1 MEKNG
6 NYNIVLEQ
14 GKARKSF
21 FEMTDEEQLEAAKR
35 IFEKVKRLAA
45 EVGELPVVGKYS
57 KSTSQK
63 TNS

>member
-6 NYNIVLEQ
+6 NYNIILEQ

-21 FEMTDEEQLEAAKR
+21 FEMTDEEQFEAAKR

-57 KSTSQK
+57 KSNSQK
-63 TNS
+63 SNS

>member
-63 TNS
+63 PNS

>member
-6 NYNIVLEQ
+6 NYNIIFEQ

-21 FEMTDEEQLEAAKR
+21 FEMTDEEQFEAAKR

-57 KSTSQK
+57 KSNSQK
-63 TNS
+63 SNS